1 MPIVGEL
8 LAGRY
13 ELRSQLGR
21 GGMAEV
27 FRALDRRLGREVAVK
42 ILAGHLLSDP
52 RSVERFEREGRT
64 AAALNHP
71 NVVDVYDAASEGD
84 IHYMVMELVEGPTLA
99 EVIEREGRLP
109 VPRALDIAGR
119 VAAALQVAH
128 DRGLVHHDVKPSN
141 VLFDSDGEVKVADFG
156 IARAASSDI
165 TTIQGTPPYVAPEQ
179 ARGGR
184 ADPRSDVYSLGAS
197 LYRCLAGR
205 PLFKKAPPEVIAQM
219 IIQGEIP
226 ALRRVNPAV
235 PRRIARLVH
244 KSLAL
249 DPAKRFHSSGEM
261 HEALEAER
269 IRLGL
274 ESTSPAERLVSFLY
288 RDGHLS
294 AEEAL
299 TVVDPGLLDATR
311 GKELPAPGQVRPQ
324 VPLAVGF
331 LGAVVLAVVLIATM
345 DQWMPL
351 LTAGP

>member
-84 IHYMVMELVEGPTLA
+84 IHYLVMELVEGPTLA

-141 VLFDSDGEVKVADFG
+141 VLFDSDGEV
-156 IARAASSDI
+156 
-165 TTIQGTPPYVAPEQ
+165 
-179 ARGGR
+179 
-184 ADPRSDVYSLGAS
+184 
-197 LYRCLAGR
+197 
-205 PLFKKAPPEVIAQM
+205 
-219 IIQGEIP
+219 
-226 ALRRVNPAV
+226 
-235 PRRIARLVH
+235 
-244 KSLAL
+244 
-249 DPAKRFHSSGEM
+249 
-261 HEALEAER
+261 
-269 IRLGL
+269 
-274 ESTSPAERLVSFLY
+274 
-288 RDGHLS
+288 
-294 AEEAL
+294 
-299 TVVDPGLLDATR
+299 
-311 GKELPAPGQVRPQ
+311 
-324 VPLAVGF
+324 
-331 LGAVVLAVVLIATM
+331 
-345 DQWMPL
+345 
-351 LTAGP
+351 